1 MGELGAFPI
10 FVSRKG
16 SFKSPQNPRDDFF
29 KGKKRLRR
37 IQNEVFPFTVIA
49 DFFTRWKVY

>member
-49 DFFTRWKVY
+49 DFFTR